1 MLKTHYI
8 QTAPR
13 EQQYQHPQEPV
24 PDEWNNSVPPPPRRK
39 NKGKKHSHRRVWKSS
54 PQKCLHPEV
63 FEILEPIRASAWLN
77 YTKTRLQRERRTENW
92 IAIGVWNG
100 QSRTKRSG
108 SGVKLGGLLLARG
121 LCSFGFLPVA
131 PTEKEKE
138 TATASQYKYA

>member
-63 FEILEPIRASAWLN
+63 FEIDPRTDSSLRMTKLHENSLAKRKKDRELNSHWGVERAESNEAKW
-77 YTKTRLQRERRTENW
+77 
-92 IAIGVWNG
+92 
-100 QSRTKRSG
+100 KRSEARRPVI
-108 SGVKLGGLLLARG
+108 SARFMLFRLFAGGPDGEGERDGHSLAI
-121 LCSFGFLPVA
+121 
-131 PTEKEKE
+131 
-138 TATASQYKYA
+138 